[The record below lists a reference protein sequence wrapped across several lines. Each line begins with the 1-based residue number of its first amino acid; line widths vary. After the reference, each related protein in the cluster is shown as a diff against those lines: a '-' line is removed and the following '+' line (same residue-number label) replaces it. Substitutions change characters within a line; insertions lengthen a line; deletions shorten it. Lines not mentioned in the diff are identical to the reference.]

1 MPAGRPEARE
11 PRGSAVSPGLPPPR
25 QRLRTA
31 GAAGHLA
38 PNFPSRPTW
47 GRGSRR
53 LLPLSAPGRPAAA
66 RTTPS
71 LHAAAP
77 LSPRRLP
84 PAPAAPLQ
92 TARPP
97 RAASHAAQRPPRLRS
112 APRARPRAASLR
124 SHTKRGSGGRALV
137 PLSVRE
143 EWGWGGG
150 PRAAPG
156 HTTPRGLWV
165 IPCRWDRRPLARGV
179 AARGREGVETRGGGE
194 RSGPGPPHPHRRT
207 QPRRRPGRP
216 RGRAARDFQSPAQR
230 PRCGEAAPD

>member
-150 PRAAPG
+150 EGSAG
-156 HTTPRGLWV
+156 TYH
-165 IPCRWDRRPLARGV
+165 
-179 AARGREGVETRGGGE
+179 AARVAGDTMSVGPAAVSAGRG
-194 RSGPGPPHPHRRT
+194 GPGP
-207 QPRRRPGRP
+207 RRRRDEGRRGAVRARPAAPSPKNAAEAPSGPPPGK
-216 RGRAARDFQSPAQR
+216 GRAGFSKP
-230 PRCGEAAPD
+230 GAAAAVR

>member
-143 EWGWGGG
+143 EWGWGGAEG
-150 PRAAPG
+150 SAG
-156 HTTPRGLWV
+156 TYH
-165 IPCRWDRRPLARGV
+165 
-179 AARGREGVETRGGGE
+179 AARVAGDTMSVGPAAVSAGRG
-194 RSGPGPPHPHRRT
+194 GPGP
-207 QPRRRPGRP
+207 RRRRDEGRRGAVRARPAAPSPKNAAEAPSGPPPGK
-216 RGRAARDFQSPAQR
+216 GRAGFSKP
-230 PRCGEAAPD
+230 GAAAAVR

>member
-112 APRARPRAASLR
+112 VPRARPRAASLR

-143 EWGWGGG
+143 ERGRGGAEG
-150 PRAAPG
+150 SAG
-156 HTTPRGLWV
+156 TYH
-165 IPCRWDRRPLARGV
+165 
-179 AARGREGVETRGGGE
+179 AARVAGDTMSVGPAAVSAGRG
-194 RSGPGPPHPHRRT
+194 GPGP
-207 QPRRRPGRP
+207 RRRRDEGRRGAVRARPAAPSPKNAAEAPSGPPPGK
-216 RGRAARDFQSPAQR
+216 GRAGFSKP
-230 PRCGEAAPD
+230 GAAAAVR